1 MSSADVRN
9 VRYPFLIRTFSG
21 EISVQQIGVFV
32 QTFPISYISF
42 SSYNRQQIVLIH
54 YSENGFRV
62 VVDAFAF
69 KPDTHSAV
77 SICVP
82 ALCLTLSYFFSKG
95 QIFGQGIHPADISVV
110 TATGYFKKTTHFAD
124 GILFSVSIYDLVFYA
139 DLHSFPV
146 SKRKSRNSS
155 TSIFKRLFSYLYS
168 ARAFAGFRPRCFG
181 MPCSSFF
188 LSRVR
193 R

>member
-1 MSSADVRN
+1 MC
-9 VRYPFLIRTFSG
+9 SG
-21 EISVQQIGVFV
+21 S
-32 QTFPISYISF
+32 
-42 SSYNRQQIVLIH
+42 L
-54 YSENGFRV
+54 
-62 VVDAFAF
+62 
-69 KPDTHSAV
+69 PDTLV
-77 SICVP
+77 
-82 ALCLTLSYFFSKG
+82 FFSKG

-188 LSRVR
+188 PFACKKMMDCLLLSPQVSPQPLAVSFRLQAFL
-193 R
+193 